1 MTTKLASYFQDQAS
15 TIYRGGLPLVG
26 WKIGLLLQLIVS
38 VPIVLLVRLLRPL
51 VLIRFRPLSNRIGQ
65 FVGSTEIYLCQR
77 DLGMHSGRI
86 LDLFYFQR
94 TVPNNFVKS
103 KWQKPLH
110 VYPFIYPLD
119 RMNRMIPGGGRH
131 VVPMPSIRDLNGYME
146 KAKIHFNFTREEEDA
161 GRAALESYGV
171 PDGAPF
177 VCFQARDPAYLDE
190 RSGQK
195 GQNAYHNYRDTDINS
210 YLPAVN
216 GLSELGY
223 YSLRMGAIVKSPI
236 QSENPRIIDYS
247 TKHRTE
253 FMDIYLSANCSFY
266 LIDTAG
272 MCAVTGA
279 FRRPTLFVNFAPLEV
294 VHTWRE
300 GVLTI
305 PKKYWLTREQR
316 YMNTSEILESGA
328 GLFRAVEHFNDMG
341 IELHDNTPDEI
352 SAAALEMEARLSGTW
367 KTSAEDEELQ
377 KRFWSFFKPSDW
389 NIEFRSR
396 IGAQFLR
403 ENPYFL
409 N

>member
-1 MTTKLASYFQDQAS
+1 MVS
-15 TIYRGGLPLVG
+15 
-26 WKIGLLLQLIVS
+26 WKIGLLLQLILS
-38 VPIVLLVRLLRPL
+38 VPIVILVRLLRPL
-51 VLIRFRPLSNRIGQ
+51 VVVRFRPLSNRIGQ
-65 FVGSTEIYLCQR
+65 FVGSTEIYLCQH

-86 LDLFYFQR
+86 IDLFYFQR

-103 KWQKPLH
+103 KWQKQLH

-119 RMNRMIPGGGRH
+119 RINRMIPGGSSH
-131 VVPMPSIRDLNGYME
+131 IVPMPSIRDLNGYME
-146 KAKIHFNFTREEEDA
+146 KAKIHFTFTQDEEDK
-161 GRAALESYGV
+161 GRAALESFGI

-190 RSGQK
+190 RTGLTGQF
-195 GQNAYHNYRDTDINS
+195 AYHNYRDTDINT

-216 GLSELGY
+216 SLSELGY

-253 FMDIYLSANCSFY
+253 FMDIYLSAQCSFY
-266 LIDTAG
+266 IIDTAG

-279 FRRPTLFVNFAPLEV
+279 FRRPILFVNFAPLEI

-305 PKKYWLTREQR
+305 PKKYWLAREQR

-328 GLFRAVEHFNDMG
+328 GLFRAVDHFKEMG
-341 IELHDNTPDEI
+341 IELFDNTPEEI
-352 SAAALEMEARLSGTW
+352 SAAALEMDARLSGTW
-367 KTSAEDEELQ
+367 NTTKEDEEFQ
-377 KRFWSFFKPSDW
+377 ERFWSLFKPGDW
-389 NIEFRSR
+389 NMEFRSR

-409 N
+409 D